1 MIDRLI
7 AFSIKNKL
15 IIGIF
20 TIALIGWGVYSFKQI
35 PIDAVPDITNNQ
47 VQIITQAPTLAA
59 QEVEQFITFPIEIA
73 MANIPDV
80 VEIRS
85 ISRFGLSVITV
96 VFEENKDIYLARQLI
111 SEQLKTAEEQIPEGF
126 GKPGLAP
133 ITTGLGEIYQ
143 YVLYTEPGY
152 DTVYSAMDL
161 RTIND
166 WIVRRQLAG
175 TPGIIEVNGW
185 GGYLK
190 QYEIAVNPEKL
201 RSMNITIAEI
211 LEAAEKNNENTGGSY
226 IEKRYNT
233 YFIRGEG
240 LIKSLEDIEKIV
252 IKTVRNTPILI
263 RDVAKVQYGSAPR
276 YGAVTRNARGEVVG
290 GQALMLKGENSYQV
304 VQAVK
309 KRLETIKK
317 SLPEG
322 IVLEPYEDRSELI
335 DRAMNTVT
343 KNLIEG
349 GLIVIFILILLLGN
363 FRAGMIVASVIP
375 LSMLFAL
382 GMMNIFGVSA
392 NLMSL
397 GALDFGLIVD
407 GAVIIVESIVFHLQ
421 SEFKNKHLSHSEID
435 EQVRLSATKIR
446 KSAAFGEIIILIV
459 YLPILALVGIE
470 GKMFKPMAQTVSFA
484 IFGALI
490 LSLTYVP
497 MMAALALNKKIKIK
511 VTIADKIINRLQR
524 WYNPVINYALNNKA
538 KTIIVAVLLF
548 AMSLFTF
555 SRLGGEFIPTLEEGN
570 FALHQILPPGSSLAQ
585 SIEISGKLQKI
596 LLEKFPE
603 VEQVVTK
610 MGSAEIPTDPMPLE
624 VGDIMVKMK
633 PKSEWTSAS
642 TKDEMFEKMEKEL
655 SVIPGVSFE
664 FTQPIQMRF
673 NELMTGV
680 RQDIAIKIYG
690 EDLNVLY
697 IKAKKAESII
707 KGIRGIGDTKVEQI
721 TGLPQIIINYN
732 RSKIAQYGLNIKDLN
747 KLIRTAF
754 AGEKAGVVF
763 ENERRFD
770 LVVRLQK
777 DYRQNIDDI
786 KNLYITLPNGS
797 QVPLKEVAKIEFK
810 EGPMQISRDDTK
822 RRITIGINARNRDV
836 ESLVEEIQQKL
847 DEQLDLPPGYY
858 TKYGG
863 QFENL
868 VAAKKRL
875 SVAVPIALAL
885 IFILLFFTFNS
896 VKQALMVYTAIP
908 LATIG
913 GVYSL
918 WLRDMPFSISA
929 GVGFIALFGVA
940 VLNGIVLISYFNQLK
955 KEGVTDMKERIL
967 KGTKVRLRPV
977 IMTASVA
984 AFGFLPMA
992 LSQSAGA
999 EVQRPLATVV
1009 IGGLITATFL
1019 TLVVLP
1025 ILYSIFDEMKFSWK
1039 SKPAATIILLMI
1051 TGSLFAT
1058 SKINAQNVN
1067 SERSRTTDSLT
1078 LEQAVETALK
1088 NHPTVKAANLEVEKQ
1103 QKLKKTS
1110 LDIDKTNISYTQGQ
1124 LNSAFIDNRLSISQD
1139 FKFPTTYISQANL
1152 QKRKVALSENA
1163 LSITQNELV
1172 RNVRAAYMQLSYG
1185 YTRQKLLNTLENTYA
1200 NFLKAAEKRYQTGET
1215 NLLEKIAAQG
1225 KYQEIKLMKQQADAD
1240 VKIYMQELQKWL
1252 NTNNPVTISETNLN
1266 KLELPLSEAEGQDTG
1281 LPAETLVKAGN
1292 VNNNPLLQY
1301 YQQSIRVSEQQ
1312 YKLEKSG
1319 YLPDLSAGYFNQQID
1334 GTPGFTGFQVG
1345 VKIPLWYRTQQG
1357 KVQAAKIDAEIAQA
1371 EYENYNLM
1379 IKTLFAGKL
1388 QEYYKYKGLVDYYES
1403 QGLAIAGQLIKFAE
1417 KSYKAGEID
1426 YVEYIRNIDQAID
1439 IKTKYL
1445 DNLNQFNQTVIDLQF
1460 LLGQYN

>member
-1 MIDRLI
+1 MINKLI

-20 TIALIGWGVYSFKQI
+20 TIALIGWGAYSFKQI

-80 VEIRS
+80 IEIRS

-96 VFEENKDIYLARQLI
+96 VFVENKDIYLARQLI
-111 SEQLKTAEEQIPEGF
+111 TEQLKEAEEQIPEGF
-126 GKPGLAP
+126 GSPKLAP
-133 ITTGLGEIYQ
+133 ITTGLGEILQ

-175 TPGIIEVNGW
+175 TPGVIEVNGW

-201 RSMNITIAEI
+201 RSMNITIADVF
-211 LEAAEKNNENTGGSY
+211 EAIENNNENTGGSY

-233 YFIRGEG
+233 YFIRSEG
-240 LIKSLEDIEKIV
+240 LVKSFADIEKIV
-252 IKTVRNTPILI
+252 VKTIHNTPILI
-263 RDVAKVQYGSAPR
+263 RDIAKVQFGSAPR
-276 YGAVTRNARGEVVG
+276 YGAVTRNGKGEVVIG
-290 GQALMLKGENSYQV
+290 MALMLKGENSDKV
-304 VQAVK
+304 ITAVK
-309 KRLETIKK
+309 ERIKTIQK

-322 IVLEPYEDRSELI
+322 VVLEPYLDRSELI
-335 DRAMNTVT
+335 GRAMNTVT
-343 KNLIEG
+343 KNLVEG

-363 FRAGMIVASVIP
+363 FRAGLIVASVIP
-375 LSMLFAL
+375 LSMFFAL

-397 GALDFGLIVD
+397 GAIDFGLIVD
-407 GAVIIVESIVFHLQ
+407 GAVIIVESVVHTISKL
-421 SEFKNKHLSHSEID
+421 KNPVLPPPNSLGSKAEGTTITQQEMDST
-435 EQVRLSATKIR
+435 VKKSATKIIR
-446 KSAAFGEIIILIV
+446 SATFGVVIILIV

-484 IFGALI
+484 ILGALI

-497 MMAALALNKKIKIK
+497 MMAALSLNKKIKAK

-524 WYNPVINYALNNKA
+524 WYNPVINYALNNKV
-538 KTIIVAVLLF
+538 KTIIVAVALF
-548 AMSLFTF
+548 AMSIFTF
-555 SRLGGEFIPTLEEGN
+555 NRLGGEFIPTLEEGD
-570 FALHQILPPGSSLAQ
+570 FALQQILPPGSSLAQ
-585 SIEISGKLQKI
+585 GIEISEKLEKI

-610 MGSAEIPTDPMPLE
+610 IGSAEIPTDPMPIE
-624 VGDIMVKMK
+624 IGDLMVKMK

-655 SVIPGVSFE
+655 SIIPGVGFE

-680 RQDIAIKIYG
+680 RQDIAVKIYG
-690 EDLNVLY
+690 EDLDVLY
-697 IKAKKAESII
+697 INAKKAKSII
-707 KGIRGIGDTKVEQI
+707 KSIRGIGDTKVEQI
-721 TGLPQIIINYN
+721 TGLPQMIINYN
-732 RSKIAQYGLNIKDLN
+732 RSKVAQYGLNIRDLN
-747 KLIRTAF
+747 KLVRTAF

-770 LVVRLQK
+770 MVVRLEK
-777 DYRQNIDDI
+777 DYRQNIDNI

-822 RRITIGINARNRDV
+822 RRITIGINARNRDI

-847 DEQLDLPPGYY
+847 DEQLNLPPGYY
-858 TKYGG
+858 LKYGG

-868 VAAKKRL
+868 VTAKKRL
-875 SVAVPIALAL
+875 SIAVPIALAL

-896 VKQALMVYTAIP
+896 FKQALMIYTAIP
-908 LATIG
+908 LAAIG
-913 GVYSL
+913 GIYSL

-955 KEGVTDMKERIL
+955 NEGVTDMKQRIL
-967 KGTKVRLRPV
+967 EGTKVRLRPV
-977 IMTASVA
+977 IITASVA

-1019 TLVVLP
+1019 TLVILP
-1025 ILYSIFDEMKFSWK
+1025 VLYSIFDEGIRFKGK
-1039 SKPAATIILLMI
+1039 SINTVIVFLII
-1051 TGSLFAT
+1051 GSAFAFPLN
-1058 SKINAQNVN
+1058 SNAQGNN
-1067 SERSRTTDSLT
+1067 PLT
-1078 LEQAVETALK
+1078 MQQAIEIAIK
-1088 NHPTVKAANLEVEKQ
+1088 NHPTVKAANLEVDKQ
-1103 QKLKKTS
+1103 QKLKKTTF
-1110 LDIDKTNISYTQGQ
+1110 DIDKTNISYTQGQ
-1124 LNSAFIDNRLSISQD
+1124 LNSATIDNQLSISQN
-1139 FKFPTTYISQANL
+1139 FKFPTTYVSQAKL
-1152 QKRKVALSENA
+1152 QKQKVVLSENA

-1172 RNVRAAYMQLSYG
+1172 RNVKTAYMQLSYG
-1185 YTRQKLLNTLENTYA
+1185 YTRQELLNTLENTYS

-1225 KYQEIKLMKQQADAD
+1225 KYQEINLMKQQADAD
-1240 VKIYMQELQKWL
+1240 VQIYMKELQRWL
-1252 NTNNPVTISETNLN
+1252 NTDSPVTISKTSIN
-1266 KLELPLSEAEGQDTG
+1266 KLELIVQDAE
-1281 LPAETLVKAGN
+1281 N

-1301 YQQSIRVSEQQ
+1301 YQQAILVSEQQ

-1345 VKIPLWYRTQQG
+1345 IKIPLWYRSQQG

-1371 EYENYNLM
+1371 EYENYGLM
-1379 IKTLFAGKL
+1379 IETLFAGKL
-1388 QEYYKYKGLVDYYES
+1388 QEYYKYKGLVVYYEK
-1403 QGLAIAGQLIKFAE
+1403 QGLSIAEQLIKFAE
-1417 KSYKAGEID
+1417 KSYKAGEIG
-1426 YVEYIRNIDQAID
+1426 YVEYIRNIDQAIN

-1445 DNLNQFNQTVIDLQF
+1445 NNLNQFNQSIIDLQY
-1460 LLGQYN
+1460 LVGQLN